1 MEKTV
6 DLNYKKEYEKLK
18 DIKKENEELKQVII
32 DMSKTMF
39 SRDRALAE
47 IITKIEEE
55 LRIISKRK

>member
-1 MEKTV
+1 MKKTV